1 MAAPSAT
8 DDRVL
13 RAADDLLEPFFESL
27 KPKEQ
32 FRIGA
37 EQEKVGFIFRGAAEK
52 PKSVLYEPDG
62 TGAPAVAQI
71 LSELVS
77 HHGWHREGDSGPL
90 IALNKAGASVTLE
103 PGAQLELSGAP
114 LDNIHQI
121 DDEMSSHLAELHAIS
136 AGWKSRGHDLR
147 WLGIGFNPIAS
158 QAELGWVPKARY
170 GVMKS
175 YLPTRGAHGLDMM
188 RRTATVQANFDY
200 PSEEAAMR
208 MLRIAMRISPFV
220 TAAFANSP
228 YYEGALFGGKS
239 FRAKVW
245 LDVDPDRQGL
255 VPRVLDGGTKFVD
268 YVEWALDAPMF
279 LVLRDGGARVVPNT
293 GQTFRDFM
301 ANGFEGEKAT
311 MNDWLTHINTM
322 FPEVRLK
329 KTLEV
334 RGGDSLPRDIFPAL
348 PALWTGILYDDRAL
362 AETDALSESYG
373 SAELQELRPHIAK
386 DAVLAPFRGKLVV
399 DVVERLVEISKGG
412 LERRARRGPDGS
424 DERRFLAP
432 LETLVAARQC
442 PADRLI
448 GATARAAWG
457 DRLAPVL
464 L

>member
-1 MAAPSAT
+1 MAAPTAT
-8 DDRVL
+8 DDRLL
-13 RAADDLLEPFFESL
+13 RSTDDLLEPFFQSI

-37 EQEKVGFIFRGAAEK
+37 EQEKIGLVFRGGER
-52 PKSVLYEPDG
+52 PKAVLYEADES
-62 TGAPAVAQI
+62 GAPAVGD
-71 LSELVS
+71 LLEELVVR
-77 HHGWHREGDSGPL
+77 HGWHRENDGGPL
-90 IALNKAGASVTLE
+90 IALTKSGASVTLE

-114 LDNIHQI
+114 LETIH
-121 DDEMSSHLAELHAIS
+121 DVDEEMTAHLAELHAVS

-147 WLGIGFNPIAS
+147 WLGIGFHPIAS

-170 GVMKS
+170 GVMKR

-208 MLRIAMRISPFV
+208 MLRVALRLSPFV

-239 FRAKVW
+239 FRAKAW
-245 LDVDPDRQGL
+245 LSVDPDRQGL
-255 VPRVLDGGTKFVD
+255 VPSVLDTGKRFSD
-268 YVEWALDAPMF
+268 YVEWALAAPMF
-279 LVLRDGGARVVPNT
+279 LVLRDGGSRVVPNT

-301 ANGFEGEKAT
+301 KNGFEGERAT

-334 RGGDSLPRDIFPAL
+334 RGGDSLPRDLFPAL

-362 AETDALSESYG
+362 AEAEALTESYT
-373 SAELQELRPHIAK
+373 SRELEELRPRVAK
-386 DAVLAPFRGKLVV
+386 EAVTAVFRGGTVV
-399 DVVERLVEISKGG
+399 DVVERIVEMSKGG
-412 LERRARRGPDGS
+412 LERRSRRGADGS

-442 PADRLI
+442 PSDRLI
-448 GATARAAWG
+448 GVSGRAAWG